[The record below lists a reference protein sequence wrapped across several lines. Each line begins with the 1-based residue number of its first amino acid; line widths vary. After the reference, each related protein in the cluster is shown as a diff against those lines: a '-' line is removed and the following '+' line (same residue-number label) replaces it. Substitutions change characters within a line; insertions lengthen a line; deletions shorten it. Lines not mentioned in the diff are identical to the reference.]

1 MNNLFNNIKIFFLV
15 MQFGFIVLFIIALP
29 LTPLFAFLN
38 NMIKIRIDA
47 FKFLTQRKRP
57 LPTRANDIGN

>member
-1 MNNLFNNIKIFFLV
+1 

-57 LPTRANDIGN
+57 LPTSANDIGTKYI